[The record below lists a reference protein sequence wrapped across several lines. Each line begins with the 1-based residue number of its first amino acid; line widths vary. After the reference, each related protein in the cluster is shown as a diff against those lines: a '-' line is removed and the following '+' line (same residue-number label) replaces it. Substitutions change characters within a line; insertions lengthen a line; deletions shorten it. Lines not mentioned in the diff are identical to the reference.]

1 MIKKSTLFS
10 FLLLSTQ
17 AISQSYAPP
26 AGQAGTTA
34 MHKDS
39 SAFTSWASGISVQR
53 GFVDAGDTS
62 VEYDNSNRA
71 TFGVPQNALNHAEG
85 NSGNV
90 VSLGDGGTATL
101 TFNQPIINGIGPD
114 FAVFENGLSDTF
126 LELAF
131 VEVSSDGL
139 HFVRFPAH
147 SETQTTTQIGG
158 FGSVDCRYINNLAGK
173 YKAGFGTPFDLSD
186 LPVDPIL
193 DINNITHIR
202 IIDVVGSID
211 PLIGSKDS
219 QGNMINDLYPT
230 PFNSGGFDLDG
241 IGVIHQQ
248 TLSVSENE
256 LVARIYPN
264 PTKQFLNVELNAV
277 SQVQVYDL
285 TGKLWIQQE
294 EVLTTSMDLSN
305 LGGGIYLV
313 KIENQNQVLMRKIL
327 VEK

>member
-34 MHKDS
+34 IHKDS

-158 FGSVDCRYINNLAGK
+158 FGSVDCRFIHNLAGK

-186 LPVDPIL
+186 LPIDALL
-193 DINNITHIR
+193 DIDNITHVR
-202 IIDVVGSID
+202 VIDVIGSID
-211 PLIGSKDS
+211 PLVGTKDS
-219 QGNMINDLYPT
+219 QGNMINELFPT
-230 PFNSGGFDLDG
+230 PFNTGGFDLDA

-256 LVARIYPN
+256 LTARIYPN
-264 PTKQFLNVELNAV
+264 PTSQFLNIELNAE
-277 SQVQVYDL
+277 SQVLIYDL
-285 TGKLWIQQE
+285 TGKLWIQEQG
-294 EVLTTSMDLSN
+294 VIQKSLDLSKLN
-305 LGGGIYLV
+305 RGIYLV
-313 KIENQNQVLMRKIL
+313 KVESQNQIIVQKIL
-327 VEK
+327 LEK